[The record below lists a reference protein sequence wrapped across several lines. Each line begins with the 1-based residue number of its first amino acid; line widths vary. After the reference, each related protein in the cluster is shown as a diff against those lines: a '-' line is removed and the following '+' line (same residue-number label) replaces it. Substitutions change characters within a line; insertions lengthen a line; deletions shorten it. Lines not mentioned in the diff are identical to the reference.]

1 MDRHGTLPKLTLAIA
16 AKGPISVLPF
26 LTAVADGRYG
36 DAADVAIILAHDG
49 LERIADA
56 PARIVQLLIPPPNS
70 VFHLWA
76 AAVGKARTDYV
87 AIMDAHS
94 LPAPGWSKAV
104 LEAVGGGGS
113 GYYGP
118 VEANYPPGDKR
129 VIGYLVEYVQFH
141 RPVAETL
148 EDIPGNNLIIRRSLV
163 PINADVLRRGFLKT
177 ALIDEWR
184 DNGTP
189 LPRLIPAAVVCHAKP
204 FDWRRYVVR
213 RFRHGRCYAARR
225 LEKKPRP
232 PRPWLVLMAPL
243 LPFVR
248 VLRIWRHVRR
258 APNFRSA
265 FLRYFALIL
274 IAECGWSLGEFTG
287 YVAGESQTGDLLD

>member
-16 AKGPISVLPF
+16 AKGMINARPF
-26 LTAVADGRYG
+26 LTAVAEGRYG
-36 DAADVAIILAHDG
+36 TAADVEIILAHDG

-56 PARIVQLLIPPPNS
+56 PARIVQLLLPPNYS
-70 VFHLWA
+70 IFHLWA
-76 AAVGKARTDYV
+76 AAIGEARTDYV

-94 LPAPGWSKAV
+94 LPSPEWY
-104 LEAVGGGGS
+104 EAMLDAICGGGS
-113 GYYGP
+113 GYFGP
-118 VEANYPPGDKR
+118 VEASYPPGDNR

-141 RPVAETL
+141 RPIAETL
-148 EDIPGNNLIIRRSLV
+148 EEIPGNNLIVRRSL
-163 PINADVLRRGFLKT
+163 ISRDADFLRRGFVKS
-177 ALIDEWR
+177 ALIDAWR
-184 DNGTP
+184 ENGTP
-189 LPRLIPAAVVCHAKP
+189 LPRLVPAAVVGHAKP

-213 RFRHGRCYAARR
+213 RFRHGRCYAAGR

-232 PRPWLVLMAPL
+232 PRPWLVLTSPL

-258 APNFRSA
+258 MPHFRSA

-274 IAECGWSLGEFTG
+274 IAESGWSLGEFTG
-287 YVAGESQTGDLLD
+287 YVAGEGQTGNLLD

>member
-1 MDRHGTLPKLTLAIA
+1 MTLAIA
-16 AKGPISVLPF
+16 AKGLISARPF

-36 DAADVAIILAHDG
+36 TAADVEIVLAHDG

-56 PARIVQLLIPPPNS
+56 PARIVQLLLPTTNS
-70 VFHLWA
+70 IFHLWA
-76 AAVGKARTDYV
+76 AAIGEARTEYV

-94 LPAPGWSKAV
+94 LPSPEWYKAM
-104 LEAVGGGGS
+104 LEAISGGGA
-113 GYYGP
+113 GYFGP
-118 VEANYPPGDKR
+118 VEASYPPGDNR

-141 RPVAETL
+141 RPIAETL
-148 EDIPGNNLIIRRSLV
+148 EEIPGNNLIVRRSLLSRD
-163 PINADVLRRGFLKT
+163 ADFLRRGFLKS

-184 DNGTP
+184 ENGTP
-189 LPRLIPAAVVCHAKP
+189 LPRLVPAAVVCHAKP
-204 FDWRRYVVR
+204 FDWRHYIVR

-232 PRPWLVLMAPL
+232 PRPWLVLTSPL

-258 APNFRSA
+258 VPRFRSA

-274 IAECGWSLGEFTG
+274 IAESGWSLGEFTG
-287 YVAGESQTGDLLD
+287 YVAGEGKTGHLLD